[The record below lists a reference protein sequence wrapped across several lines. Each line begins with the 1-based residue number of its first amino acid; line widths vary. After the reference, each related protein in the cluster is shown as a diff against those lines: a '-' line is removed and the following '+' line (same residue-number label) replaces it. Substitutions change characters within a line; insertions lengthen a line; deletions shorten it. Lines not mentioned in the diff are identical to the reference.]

1 MLRTYIFNESKSN
14 WIEEDQHLLLHDTCV
29 ILDEINKKIYIWNG
43 PKCSKKKF
51 KKGYELAEELISNYP
66 DSKLQLIILKKDIPT
81 NIENKLNSMLE
92 STKKEERKSLLFSR
106 LSTIRFYFIFL
117 LGVII
122 LPIISL
128 VNLSLSLLWPVSNG
142 NYEVS
147 SMLYEMWIN
156 TSKILMII
164 TLILFIL
171 NILIGIIELENQVI
185 IFSIAGLI
193 ICIGLVIY
201 LNFGIFLFLFQ
212 EDSTLTDYLI
222 SQQDIFSF
230 LSLNLIAILIFEIPN
245 IYKLVT
251 FLKLYRKFI
260 M

>member
-14 WIEEDQHLLLHDTCV
+14 WIEEDQRLLLHDIC
-29 ILDEINKKIYIWNG
+29 IFLDEKNKKIYIWNG
-43 PKCSKKKF
+43 PKCSKEKS
-51 KKGYELAEELISNYP
+51 KKGYELAEELISKYS
-66 DSKLQLIILKKDIPT
+66 DSKLKLIILKKDIPI
-81 NIENKLNSMLE
+81 NIENKVKSMLE
-92 STKKEERKSLLFSR
+92 STKKEEVKSLLFSR

-117 LGVII
+117 LGAII
-122 LPIISL
+122 IPIISL
-128 VNLSLSLLWPVSNG
+128 INLSLSLLWTVSNG
-142 NYEVS
+142 NYVVS
-147 SMLYEMWIN
+147 SVLYEMWIN

-171 NILIGIIELENQVI
+171 NIIIGIIEIENQVI

-222 SQQDIFSF
+222 SQQDISSF
-230 LSLNLIAILIFEIPN
+230 LFLNLIAILIFEIPN
-245 IYKLVT
+245 VYKFVT
-251 FLKLYRKFI
+251 FLKIYRKFI